1 MKFKVDV
8 ECTPEEARQFIGL
21 PDVAPMQEA
30 MMQQMQKQMMDN
42 VKGLDPETMMK
53 TWMTPSI
60 QGWSDMQK
68 TFWAQMGLTSPGASP
83 GEEGEAPKKAKT

>member
-8 ECTPEEARQFIGL
+8 ECTPAEARQFIGL

-30 MMQQMQKQMMDN
+30 MMKELQKQMMDN
-42 VKGLDPETMMK
+42 VKGLDPETIMK

-60 QGWSDMQK
+60 QGWSEMQK
-68 TFWAQMGLTSPGASP
+68 VFWGQMGFKAPDADG
-83 GEEGEAPKKAKT
+83 GAPKATVKPK

>member
-8 ECTPEEARQFIGL
+8 ECTPEEARTFIGL

-30 MMQQMQKQMMDN
+30 MMKEMQKQMMDN
-42 VKGLDPETMMK
+42 IKGLDPETMMQ

-60 QGWSDMQK
+60 QGWSEMQK
-68 TFWAQMGLTSPGASP
+68 IFWGQMGLKSP
-83 GEEGEAPKKAKT
+83 EAPAAAPEKAKK